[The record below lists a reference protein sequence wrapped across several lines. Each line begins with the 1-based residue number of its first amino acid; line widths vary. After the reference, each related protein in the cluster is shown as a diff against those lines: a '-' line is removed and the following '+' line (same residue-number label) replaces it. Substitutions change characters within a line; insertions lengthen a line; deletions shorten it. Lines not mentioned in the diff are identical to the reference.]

1 MGARA
6 SSRAVGRIG
15 KPRRLG
21 GLRTSHDVGRVQT
34 SSNDVE
40 YLSGTERLFSDNAA
54 LVRSGRLAR
63 TACARSGD
71 DVTTGGDI
79 PQKGHVAS
87 VVPLDLT
94 ACDACVEPIVGIH
107 EHSGEPLELSC
118 RLVLRPGLCS
128 PPPANSLTD
137 I

>member
-1 MGARA
+1 M
-6 SSRAVGRIG
+6 
-15 KPRRLG
+15 
-21 GLRTSHDVGRVQT
+21 
-34 SSNDVE
+34 E
-40 YLSGTERLFSDNAA
+40 YVSGTERLFSDNAA

-94 ACDACVEPIVGIH
+94 ACAACVEPIVGSH
-107 EHSGEPLELSC
+107 EHSGERIEFSG
-118 RLVLRPGLCS
+118 RLVLRHGLGS
-128 PPPANSLTD
+128 TASADPARDGLGYLAPAWLFLAGDMKGRTRRRAVKGV
-137 I
+137 